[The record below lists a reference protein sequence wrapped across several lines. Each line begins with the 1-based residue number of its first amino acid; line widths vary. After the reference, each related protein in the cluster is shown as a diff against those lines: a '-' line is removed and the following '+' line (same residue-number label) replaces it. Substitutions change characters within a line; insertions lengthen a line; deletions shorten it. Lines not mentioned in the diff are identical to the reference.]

1 MGVTVVSRAT
11 QRHIMRR
18 RVLVAWLVGT
28 LAHVSVAVAAPKR
41 RIVLKSLKSGDY
53 LVEGQ
58 RIQPSDLE
66 SHLRRFA
73 QGSEL
78 TVYLSGES
86 GIKFKQVEFAVKAIE
101 RVGAKVEEV
110 HSPAQ

>member
-1 MGVTVVSRAT
+1 MK
-11 QRHIMRR
+11 RR
-18 RVLVAWLVGT
+18 IVVAWLVGT
-28 LAHVSVAVAAPKR
+28 LAHIGAAIAAPKK
-41 RIVLKSLKSGDY
+41 RIVVKSLKTGDY

-58 RIQPSDLE
+58 RVQPSELE

-73 QGSEL
+73 QESEL

-101 RVGAKVEEV
+101 RAGAKVEEAR
-110 HSPAQ
+110 SPTK